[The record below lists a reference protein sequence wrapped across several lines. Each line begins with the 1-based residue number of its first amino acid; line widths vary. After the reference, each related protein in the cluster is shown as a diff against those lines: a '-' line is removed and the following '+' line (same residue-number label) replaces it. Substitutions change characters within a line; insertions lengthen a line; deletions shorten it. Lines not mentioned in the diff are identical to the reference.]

1 MMKTWRSNKKK
12 TQSTINL
19 SNLATSSAYSWY
31 VKVSDGEYTTT
42 SPAWTFRTLNVSMD
56 LRYSY
61 DANGR
66 ITARY
71 EQSWAT
77 NFQPQITNYEY
88 DAAGRLTSVQY
99 PSGTTESY
107 T

>member
-1 MMKTWRSNKKK
+1 M
-12 TQSTINL
+12 
-19 SNLATSSAYSWY
+19 AT
-31 VKVSDGEYTTT
+31 KEK
-42 SPAWTFRTLNVSMD
+42 SPVWTFRTLSVSMD

-61 DANGR
+61 DAAGR

-71 EQSWAT
+71 EQSWTT
-77 NFQPQITNYEY
+77 NYTPEITNYGY
-88 DAAGRLTSVQY
+88 DAAGRLTDVQY